1 MSIKDR
7 ALEAANFLREKIPE
21 IPRAAVVLGSGLGAF
36 AESLE
41 EAVSIPYGKIPGWA
55 PSTAPGHAGMLS
67 AGRVGAVP
75 VVVLQGRLHYYEGY
89 GMEDVTFPVRVLGE
103 WGVTDY
109 IATNASG
116 GINYGFRPGDIVLV
130 HDHINF
136 IGENPLRGANEDD
149 WGPRFPDMSN
159 VYDENLMETA
169 EKCASRVGIQLRR
182 GVYIAFGG
190 PSFETPAEIR
200 MARLMGA
207 DVVGMSTVPE
217 VIVAR
222 HMGMRIC
229 VFSCVA
235 NYAAGMTEKPLSHEE
250 VLEAMQKTSG
260 RLVRLLL
267 EFLPEVADAHV

>member
-7 ALEAANFLREKIPE
+7 ALEAADFLRKKVPG

-41 EAVSIPYGKIPGWA
+41 DAVSIPYGEIPGWA
-55 PSTAPGHAGMLS
+55 QSTAPGHAGRLS
-67 AGRVGAVP
+67 AGRVGGVP
-75 VVVLQGRLHYYEGY
+75 VVALQGRLHYYEGY
-89 GMEDVTFPVRVLGE
+89 SMADVTFPVRVLGE
-103 WGVTDY
+103 WGVENY

-116 GINYGFRPGDIVLV
+116 GINHGFRPGDIVLV

-136 IGENPLRGANEDD
+136 LGENPLRGANEDD
-149 WGPRFPDMSN
+149 WGPRFPDMSA
-159 VYDENLMETA
+159 VYDEGLMETA
-169 EKCASRVGIQLRR
+169 ERCASRTGIQLRR
-182 GVYIAFGG
+182 GIYIAFGG

-200 MARLMGA
+200 MARQMGA
-207 DVVGMSTVPE
+207 DAVGMSTVPE

-222 HMGMRIC
+222 HMGMRVC

-235 NYAAGMTEKPLSHEE
+235 NYAAGMTGKSLSHEE
-250 VLEAMQKTSG
+250 VLDAMQKTSG

-267 EFLPEVADAHV
+267 DFLPEVAGSHV